1 MWKDSETELD
11 FLDYNYLIKSVEG
24 IVFDDNLLP
33 ASIGIYGDWGSGK
46 SSLMQMC
53 KTSIQ
58 VRDPQA
64 KCIMFNGWL
73 FENYDDAKS
82 AILGTI
88 LDEINSEKTLTTK
101 AKDIIKGLYK
111 SIDKIKLA
119 KGVVTTSVDFLITG
133 GLGTLINIFTKS
145 LKGSIL
151 EEKALENVKNEL
163 DMKELRENIRGF
175 QVQFS
180 ELIEESKISRLVVFI
195 DELDRC
201 RPDTILDTLEA
212 MKLFMFTG
220 KVVFIIG
227 ADERHI
233 SYAVKSKFENIEG
246 IQIDIGKEY
255 LEKLIQYPIRI
266 PRLNS
271 SEVEI
276 YIGCL
281 LLQSEMENEIF
292 DTIIT
297 ELNNLRSDDFEKLSF
312 SSVKD
317 KITLNSEQEVLF
329 DECVSIAAQLC
340 SVLSNGLH
348 GNPRQCKRFLNTL
361 DMRMKMASY
370 KNKTLDR
377 RILAKIMMLEYIR
390 PALFNK
396 FNELL
401 INGDLEQELINFE
414 NESKEFAEKH
424 CEKLKIWLQDDWV
437 INWKNI
443 QPKLSGEDL
452 RLYFYFTRTSL
463 DEKISRISSSLSPQ
477 AKDILDKLYS
487 KSDAQTTSAIELSGN
502 ISSSEASKIL
512 EALITKMQSET
523 KIEAKRM
530 KALFLFVEKR
540 TELVTSLIS
549 QLDSFSGEQIQAGGM
564 TYISQFAKN
573 LDVVSDVKPIV
584 EKWSKKSNSLL
595 QLFENGLK

>member
-119 KGVVTTSVDFLITG
+119 KGVVTTSVDFLTTG

-281 LLQSEMENEIF
+281 LLQS
-292 DTIIT
+292 
-297 ELNNLRSDDFEKLSF
+297 
-312 SSVKD
+312 
-317 KITLNSEQEVLF
+317 
-329 DECVSIAAQLC
+329 
-340 SVLSNGLH
+340 
-348 GNPRQCKRFLNTL
+348 
-361 DMRMKMASY
+361 
-370 KNKTLDR
+370 
-377 RILAKIMMLEYIR
+377 
-390 PALFNK
+390 
-396 FNELL
+396 
-401 INGDLEQELINFE
+401 
-414 NESKEFAEKH
+414 
-424 CEKLKIWLQDDWV
+424 
-437 INWKNI
+437 
-443 QPKLSGEDL
+443 
-452 RLYFYFTRTSL
+452 
-463 DEKISRISSSLSPQ
+463 
-477 AKDILDKLYS
+477 
-487 KSDAQTTSAIELSGN
+487 
-502 ISSSEASKIL
+502 
-512 EALITKMQSET
+512 
-523 KIEAKRM
+523 
-530 KALFLFVEKR
+530 
-540 TELVTSLIS
+540 
-549 QLDSFSGEQIQAGGM
+549 
-564 TYISQFAKN
+564 
-573 LDVVSDVKPIV
+573 
-584 EKWSKKSNSLL
+584 
-595 QLFENGLK
+595 

>member
-46 SSLMQMC
+46 SSLMQMS
-53 KTSIQ
+53 KNSIQ
-58 VRDPQA
+58 RRDLQA

-119 KGVVTTSVDFLITG
+119 KGVVTTSVDFLTTG
-133 GLGTLINIFTKS
+133 GLGTLLNIFTKG
-145 LKGSIL
+145 LKGSVV
-151 EEKALENVKNEL
+151 EERALENVKNEL

-266 PRLNS
+266 PRLDS

-292 DTIIT
+292 DTIIK
-297 ELNNLRSDDFEKLSF
+297 ELNDLRSDDFEKLSF
-312 SSVKD
+312 SFVKD

-329 DECVSIAAQLC
+329 DECVLIAAQLS

-377 RILAKIMMLEYIR
+377 KILAKIMMLEYIR

-401 INGDLEQELINFE
+401 INGDLEKELINFE

-424 CEKLKIWLQDDWV
+424 CKSLKFWLQDDWV

-487 KSDAQTTSAIELSGN
+487 KSDAQITSAIELSGN
-502 ISSSEASKIL
+502 VSPSEASKIL
-512 EALITKMQSET
+512 EALITKMQSES

-540 TELVTSLIS
+540 KELVTSLIS
-549 QLDSFSGEQIQAGGM
+549 QLDRFSGEQIQAGGM

-584 EKWSKKSNSLL
+584 EKWSKKSESLL